1 MGFELPKLRYALDAL
16 EPVVSRRTMS
26 FHYGRHHADYV
37 ATLNAL
43 VDGTPFAK
51 LDLLE
56 IMRLTAG
63 DPQQQ
68 AVFNNAAQAWSHA
81 FFWESMTPL
90 GGGGPRGAL
99 ATKIREGF
107 GGFDGFRKRF
117 LEAAVAQF
125 GSGWVWLVLH
135 QGRLAVVRTPNAEN
149 PIVHGML
156 PLLACDVWEHAYYL
170 DYQNQRLDYVKA
182 FLDRIVHWNHAE
194 AQLEKSVL

>member
-1 MGFELPKLRYALDAL
+1 LHYALDAL
-16 EPVVSRRTMS
+16 EPVLSRRTLS

-37 ATLNAL
+37 ATLNSL
-43 VDGTPFAK
+43 VEGTAFAK

-56 IMRLTAG
+56 IMRLAAA
-63 DPQQQ
+63 DPEQQ
-68 AVFNNAAQAWSHA
+68 AVFNNAAQAWNHA

-99 ATKIREGF
+99 ATKIRESF

-117 LEAAVAQF
+117 LEAATAQF

-135 QGRLAVVRTPNAEN
+135 QGRLAIVRTSNAEN
-149 PIVHGML
+149 PVVHGML
-156 PLLACDVWEHAYYL
+156 PLLTCDLWEHAYYL

-182 FLDRIVHWNHAE
+182 FLDRLVHWNHAE
-194 AQLEKSVL
+194 GQLEKSVL